1 MNVILG
7 LARVRLS
14 GGVTLPYDVLEGLNE
29 EQQEA
34 VTTTEGYVRVIA
46 GAGSGKT
53 RALTNRYVYLVNE
66 LGISTANILCVT
78 FTNKASNEMKRRI
91 RTMIGDYDTGYVN
104 TFHGFCVQILREDI
118 HTMNYPTNFVVMD
131 TEDTEAILKTV
142 YKEAKVDSKSY
153 TFTMAKDMISMR
165 KTGKSEQI
173 PYILN
178 MDHTELKK
186 KYLHSKTV
194 ADRIFYGYVYEQ
206 KKFFGLDFDDLITFA
221 VYILEKY
228 EEKRDKWQKRLE
240 YVMVDEFQD
249 VSALQYKLADI
260 LSGYHKNL
268 FVVGDPDQTIYTW
281 RGARVEYILNFD
293 QHHEGTKTIIMDKNY
308 RSTPNIL
315 NASNS
320 LITKNEK
327 RIEKSLKPVRTLE
340 IPVVYHHAKTVSDEA
355 GFVVNTIQK
364 IVESG
369 KKNQDITIL
378 YRSHFV
384 SRSLEEAFVKEKIP
398 YVLYSGVEF
407 YKRKEIKDILSYLR
421 MLVNGDDLSFLRV
434 INEPRRNFGNKRLE
448 LIKEYTDQHG
458 GSYYE
463 ALKALKDDPLIA
475 KSKAH
480 EFIAL
485 IERYRQEYERM
496 TLTELLTGMLN
507 DSGYEAMLR
516 QSGEDDRLDNIAE
529 LKQSVFEYEKAAG
542 EETFLSDYLQNVSL
556 FTNADS
562 ESRKNSVKLMTIHTA
577 KGLEFPYVIVC
588 GMNEGIFPSKHVNTM
603 DRLEEERRLAYV
615 AYTRAENALY
625 LTESEGNN
633 FDGSFRYPSRFIF
646 NTDKE
651 YLSYTME
658 LEDRLYECATNYIEL
673 NERKIRLKEQMQE
686 TIDPEVLYGTK
697 SADEAAKKNEDSKD
711 SNDSKVFR
719 VGDFVVHK
727 HFGVGEVVEVNLT
740 ESCYQIKFE
749 KLGTTRSMNLMAP
762 LQRIVM

>member
-1 MNVILG
+1 M
-7 LARVRLS
+7 S
-14 GGVTLPYDVLEGLNE
+14 GGVSLPFDVLEGLND

-78 FTNKASNEMKRRI
+78 FTNKASNEMKKRI

-118 HTMNYPTNFVVMD
+118 HTMNYPVNFVVMD
-131 TEDTEAILKTV
+131 TEDTEAVLKTV
-142 YKEAKVDSKSY
+142 YEEAKVDSKSY
-153 TFTMAKDMISMR
+153 TFTMAKAMISMR

-186 KYLHSKTV
+186 KYLHSKSV

-206 KKFFGLDFDDLITFA
+206 KKFFGLDFDDLMTFA
-221 VYILEKY
+221 VYILENF
-228 EEKRDKWQKRLE
+228 EEKREKWQKRLE

-293 QHHEGTKTIIMDKNY
+293 QHHAGTKTIVMDKNY

-327 RIEKSLKPVRTLE
+327 RIEKSLKPMRTLD
-340 IPVVYHHAKTVSDEA
+340 IPVVYHHAKTLSDEA
-355 GFVVNTIQK
+355 CFVVNTIK
-364 IVESG
+364 EIVESG
-369 KKNQDITIL
+369 QKYQDITIL

-434 INEPRRNFGNKRLE
+434 INEPRRNFGKKRLE
-448 LIKEYTDQHG
+448 LLKAYTDQHG
-458 GSYYE
+458 GSLYE
-463 ALKALKDDPLIA
+463 ALKELKDDPLIA

-480 EFIAL
+480 EFIFL
-485 IERYRQEYERM
+485 IERYRQAYESM
-496 TLTELLTGMLN
+496 TLTDLLTGMLN
-507 DSGYEAMLR
+507 DSGYEPMLR

-529 LKQSVFEYEKAAG
+529 LKQSVFDYEKSAG
-542 EETFLSDYLQNVSL
+542 EETFLGDYLQSVSL

-562 ESRKNSVKLMTIHTA
+562 ETRKNSVKLMTIHTA

-588 GMNEGIFPSKHVNTM
+588 GLNEGIFPSKHVNTM

-651 YLSYTME
+651 YLSYSME
-658 LEDRLYECATNYIEL
+658 LEDRLLECATNYIEL
-673 NERKIRLKEQMQE
+673 NERKIRLKEQIQE
-686 TIDPEVLYGTK
+686 TVDPEVLYGT
-697 SADEAAKKNEDSKD
+697 ADGEAKKQDDAK
-711 SNDSKVFR
+711 DSKVFR

-727 HFGVGEVVEVNLT
+727 HFGVGEVMEVNLN

-762 LQRIVM
+762 LQRVVM